1 MYGSIE
7 IRGARENNLRDVS
20 LDIPRRRITVFTG
33 VSGSGKSSIVFDTIG
48 AEAQRQLNDSYSLF
62 QASRLPRYGQPD
74 VDSVTNLS
82 TPIIVTQQRIGGNAR
97 STVGTITDIYAL
109 LRLLFSRLGQPHAG
123 YSNAFS
129 FNDPEGMCLDCD
141 GLGVR
146 RALDHAKFFDL
157 DRSLNEGP
165 FKHAAFN
172 ANSWFTKLYAQS
184 GRFDN
189 DKKLS
194 AYSKEEW
201 QALLHGTG
209 PKVRLGTGAGSVQS
223 PYEGIEDKFN
233 RLYIKRDTAEL
244 SEATREGA
252 DAFITSARCSTCD
265 GARLNAKALACRIGG
280 RNIAELSALE
290 ATDLIP
296 ALKELTASDVADS
309 LVSRLIDRL
318 EQLVGIGLGY
328 LSLDRQTSTLS
339 GGESQRVKLV
349 RHLNSSLIEVLYV
362 LDEPSIGLHPR
373 DIHRLNTLLERLRDK
388 GNTVLVVEHD
398 LDVIGIADHV
408 VDVGP
413 RAGVQG
419 GRVVFEGSVAELRRA
434 DTLTGRALREPI
446 ALKSRPRE
454 PRGVLPLRHVTR
466 NNLRDLSVDI
476 PRGVLTVV
484 TGVAGSGKSSLVSGA
499 FLEAYPDAVVID
511 QSAIGVSSRSTPAT
525 YCGVMDPIRELF
537 ARANKASPSLFS
549 FNSKG
554 ACPTCQGLGVT
565 YTDLAFL
572 DPIKTVCATCQ
583 GKRFTDDVLKH
594 RLRGKSI
601 SDVLALP
608 IADARAFFEER
619 SIAPGLIA
627 LCDVGLGYLTLGQSL
642 SSLSGGERQRLKLA
656 SELGKKAQ
664 TYVLDE
670 PTTGLH
676 LTDVDKLVA
685 IFERLVATD
694 GTVVII
700 EHNLEVIARADWVID
715 LGPGAGRD
723 GGRVVFQGTPASLI
737 DADGSLTGEFLRKR
751 LAAPAA

>member
-74 VDSVTNLS
+74 VDSIANLS
-82 TPIIVTQQRIGGNAR
+82 TPIIVTQQRIGGNPR

-129 FNDPEGMCLDCD
+129 FNDPEGMCPDCD

-146 RALDHAKFFDL
+146 RALDHDKFFDL
-157 DRSLNEGP
+157 GKSLNEGP
-165 FKHAAFN
+165 FRHAAFN
-172 ANSWFTKLYAQS
+172 PNSWFVKLYTNS

-189 DKKLS
+189 DKRL
-194 AYSKEEW
+194 ADYSPQEW
-201 QALLHGTG
+201 QDLLHGSG
-209 PKVRLGTGAGSVQS
+209 PKVRLGTSAGSVQS
-223 PYEGIEDKFN
+223 SYEGVEAKFN

-252 DAFITSARCSTCD
+252 DAFITSVRCSSCN
-265 GARLNAKALACRIGG
+265 GARLNARALASRIGG

-296 ALKELTASDVADS
+296 ALKELATSDVGDS
-309 LVSRLIDRL
+309 LVSKLTERL

-349 RHLNSSLIEVLYV
+349 RHLNSSLVEVLYV

-373 DIHRLNTLLERLRDK
+373 DIHRLNALLLRLRDK

-398 LDVIGIADHV
+398 VDVIAIADHV

-419 GRVVFEGSVAELRRA
+419 GRIVFEGSVAELRRA
-434 DTLTGRALREPI
+434 DTLTGQALRQAL
-446 ALKSRPRE
+446 ALKSRARE
-454 PRGVLPLRHVTR
+454 PRGWLALRHVTR
-466 NNLRDLSVDI
+466 NNLRDLSVEI
-476 PRGVLTVV
+476 PSGVLTVV
-484 TGVAGSGKSSLVSGA
+484 TGVAGSGKSSLISGA

-525 YCGVMDPIRELF
+525 YCDVMDPIRELF
-537 ARANKASPSLFS
+537 AKANKASPSLFS

-554 ACPTCQGLGVT
+554 ACPGCQGLGVT
-565 YTDLAFL
+565 YTDLAFM
-572 DPIKTVCATCQ
+572 DPIKTVCTTCQ
-583 GKRFTDDVLKH
+583 GRRFTDDVLKLK
-594 RLRGKSI
+594 LRDKSI
-601 SDVLALP
+601 SDVLAMP
-608 IADARAFFEER
+608 IAEARAFFGER
-619 SIAPGLIA
+619 SIAPA
-627 LCDVGLGYLTLGQSL
+627 LAALNDVGLGYLTLGQSL

-656 SELGKKAQ
+656 TELGRKAQ

-685 IFERLVATD
+685 LFDRLVD
-694 GTVVII
+694 NDSTVIVI

-723 GGRVVFQGTPASLI
+723 GGRLVFQGTPAELVK
-737 DADGSLTGEFLRKR
+737 APGSLTGEFLAKR
-751 LAAPAA
+751 LATVA

>member
-7 IRGARENNLRDVS
+7 IRGARENNLHDVS
-20 LDIPRRRITVFTG
+20 LDIPRRCITVFTG

-74 VDSVTNLS
+74 VDSIANLS
-82 TPIIVTQQRIGGNAR
+82 TPIIVGQQRIGGNAR

-129 FNDPEGMCLDCD
+129 FNDPEGMCPDCD
-141 GLGVR
+141 GLGER
-146 RALDHAKFFDL
+146 RALDHAAFFDL
-157 DRSLNEGP
+157 DKSLNEGP
-165 FKHAAFN
+165 FKHPAF
-172 ANSWFTKLYAQS
+172 AGSSWFVKLYTHS

-189 DKKLS
+189 DKKLADYS
-194 AYSKEEW
+194 AEEW
-201 QALLHGTG
+201 EDLLHGTG

-223 PYEGIEDKFN
+223 PYEGVADKFN
-233 RLYIKRDTAEL
+233 RLYIKRDTTEL
-244 SEATREGA
+244 SEATRESA
-252 DAFITSARCSTCD
+252 DAFITSARCATCN
-265 GARLNAKALACRIGG
+265 GARLNARALASRIGG
-280 RNIAELSALE
+280 RNIAELAALE

-296 ALKELTASDVADS
+296 ALRELVASNVADN
-309 LVSRLIDRL
+309 LVGKLIERL

-349 RHLNSSLIEVLYV
+349 RHLNSSLVEMLYV

-373 DIHRLNTLLERLRDK
+373 DIHRLNALLQRLRDK

-398 LDVIGIADHV
+398 LDVISIADHV

-413 RAGVQG
+413 RAGAHG

-434 DTLTGRALREPI
+434 DTPTGQALRQSL
-446 ALKSRPRE
+446 ALKARTRE
-454 PRGVLPLRHVTR
+454 PRGVFALRDVTH
-466 NNLRDLSVDI
+466 NNLCGLSVDV
-476 PRGVLTVV
+476 PKGVLAVV
-484 TGVAGSGKSSLVSGA
+484 TGVAGSGKSSLISGA
-499 FLEAYPDAVVID
+499 FLKANPDAVVID

-525 YCGVMDPIRELF
+525 YCDVMDPIRELF
-537 ARANKASPSLFS
+537 AKANKASPSLFS

-583 GKRFTDDVLKH
+583 GRRFTEAVLKLK
-594 RLRGKSI
+594 LRGRSI
-601 SDVLALP
+601 SEVLAMP
-608 IADARAFFEER
+608 ISDARGFFGER
-619 SIAPGLIA
+619 SIAPGLAA

-656 SELGKKAQ
+656 TELGRRSQ
-664 TYVLDE
+664 IYVLDE

-676 LTDVDKLVA
+676 LTDVEKLVA
-685 IFERLVATD
+685 LFDRLVD
-694 GTVVII
+694 SDSSVIII

-723 GGRVVFQGTPASLI
+723 GGRVVFQGPPSDLLKAP
-737 DADGSLTGEFLRKR
+737 GSLTGQFLAKR
-751 LAAPAA
+751 LAG